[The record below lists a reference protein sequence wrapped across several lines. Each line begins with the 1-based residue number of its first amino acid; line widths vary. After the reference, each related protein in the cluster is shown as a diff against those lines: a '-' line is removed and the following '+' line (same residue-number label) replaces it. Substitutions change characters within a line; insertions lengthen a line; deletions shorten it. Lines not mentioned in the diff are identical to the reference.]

1 MQQKTLDRKDRG
13 YYDGFEA
20 CFDDYAMFLKLDLK
34 EELEQAVGHEVLS
47 PLIIEEDEEE
57 DNPCPPNCPAVLD
70 IEEED
75 NECPHCNFLSLKMG
89 YTEPYL
95 RK

>member
-1 MQQKTLDRKDRG
+1 MRQATLVNKISLKG

-47 PLIIEEDEEE
+47 PLIIEDEEE
-57 DNPCPPNCPAVLD
+57 ENPCPPDCPAVLD

-75 NECPHCNFLSLKMG
+75 NECPHCTFLSLKMG

-95 RK
+95 R